1 MSINYTHCLRRQFTE
16 NILTYLLKGNSVNVV
31 VPKVAED
38 ANRFVKDIQ
47 QCELPET
54 RVLVT
59 NMRSCRG
66 SYQQFLLDLWQQ
78 YQQQP
83 LQEVL
88 DLYQILWNLEQA
100 KKKFIIVLNHLDAMC
115 ADDVDVQFDQD
126 FYIHLNSLKNYRHVA
141 LLIITKGTSYHG
153 MSFNIGGE
161 FKTSKLDIQE
171 VEDLP
176 ALTGDEVRYELTSRH
191 PKLSGVHISHLMAQI
206 QQGASYDYGLLDYLS
221 RQLNHSTQ
229 SWDDMSRF
237 IRQLKSWYK
246 QYKRLQSKQGEY
258 HAQKIVGAADK
269 ISSIF
274 KVKTLFKNL
283 FKKMF
288 LVLKVVL
295 ADPILALIE
304 LFKEWLNKKKR

>member
-1 MSINYTHCLRRQFTE
+1 
-16 NILTYLLKGNSVNVV
+16 VNVV
-31 VPKVAED
+31 VPKVGED
-38 ANRFVKDIQ
+38 ADRFVKDIR
-47 QCELPET
+47 QCELPEIS
-54 RVLVT
+54 VLVA
-59 NMRSCRG
+59 NMRFCRG

-83 LQEVL
+83 LQEVP
-88 DLYQILWNLEQA
+88 DLYQVLWDLEQA
-100 KKKFIIVLNHLDAMC
+100 EEKFIIVLNHLDAMC

-153 MSFNIGGE
+153 MSFNIAGE

-176 ALTGDEVRYELTSRH
+176 ALTGDEVRYELRSRH
-191 PKLSGVHISHLMAQI
+191 PELDDVPISHLMAQI
-206 QQGASYDYGLLDYLS
+206 QQGESYDYGLLDYLS
-221 RQLNHSTQ
+221 RQLKHSTQ

-246 QYKRLQSKQGEY
+246 QYKRLQSKQAGY
-258 HAQKIVGAADK
+258 HAKKIVGGADK

-274 KVKTLFKNL
+274 KVKAFFNE
-283 FKKMF
+283 MF

-304 LFKEWLNKKKR
+304 LFKAWLNKKRKD